1 MRYEILVVLLLMDV
15 ETIPQ
20 VATDD
25 YASKTQ
31 VAHLTDI
38 VKIDAAHRIDML
50 VDKTFPAGLAQ
61 LLLADCLLVLGIAL
75 TVEDGLQE
83 NIIGFLLGIMQ
94 FGNTVAGAAEMA
106 FVAIGQFCIGC
117 IEVDSL
123 KTKFLT

>member
-15 ETIPQ
+15 ETVPQ

-117 IEVDSL
+117 IEVNTF